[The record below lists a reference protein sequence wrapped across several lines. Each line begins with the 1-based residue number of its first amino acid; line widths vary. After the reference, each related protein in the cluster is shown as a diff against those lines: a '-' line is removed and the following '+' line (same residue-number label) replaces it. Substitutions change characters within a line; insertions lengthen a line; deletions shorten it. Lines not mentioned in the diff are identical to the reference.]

1 MYGSLYVHVSVCLCV
16 HMCMYTVS
24 VNVCGYKTMIL
35 TMISERIINN
45 HLSVYSRLNRNGR

>member
-24 VNVCGYKTMIL
+24 VNVCVAT
-35 TMISERIINN
+35 
-45 HLSVYSRLNRNGR
+45 RL